1 MVVKGLGPV
10 AAPAGTGPVGAGP
23 AGAGRGAGPSG
34 FSVSVGANPAVA
46 MTPGVAAL
54 DGLLLLQEVEG
65 APERDRRARK
75 HGRAMLDALSR
86 LQLGLLDADGGADAL
101 ANLSA
106 LAEHCPEAA
115 DPGLRDLLGAVSL
128 RARVEL
134 ARRGL

>member
-1 MVVKGLGPV
+1 MEVKGLRPV
-10 AAPAGTGPVGAGP
+10 AAPL
-23 AGAGRGAGPSG
+23 AGAARAGVGRGG
-34 FSVSVGANPAVA
+34 FSVSAGGTGGVTMA
-46 MTPGVAAL
+46 PGVAAL
-54 DGLLLLQEVEG
+54 DGLLLLQEVED

-86 LQLGLLDADGGADAL
+86 LQVGLLQDDAGEDVL

-115 DPGLRDLLGAVSL
+115 DPGLRDVLGAVSL
-128 RARVEL
+128 RARLEL